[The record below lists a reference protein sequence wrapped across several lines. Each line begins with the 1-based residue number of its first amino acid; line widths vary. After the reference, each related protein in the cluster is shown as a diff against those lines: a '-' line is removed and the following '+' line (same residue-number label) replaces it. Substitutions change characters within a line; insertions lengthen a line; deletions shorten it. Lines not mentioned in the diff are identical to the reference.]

1 MGGEK
6 WTNAQISAVAIAKA
20 ASMTS
25 NLDVVISY
33 RAIQGHQNS
42 TIQPLMFIAYDSRKY
57 KFSKITQLFGYLN
70 PNGTT
75 PEGLCYEAVLDEI
88 VKTNKGTDSYFINFS
103 DGEPGFQNSDMEYYG
118 DAAVVHTSNQ
128 IKKMTMAGVKVL
140 SYFICGNY
148 TNSSSADN
156 FKRMYGKH
164 AEMVNVASLIPLTRT
179 LNKLFQ

>member
-1 MGGEK
+1 
-6 WTNAQISAVAIAKA
+6 
-20 ASMTS
+20 
-25 NLDVVISY
+25 
-33 RAIQGHQNS
+33 
-42 TIQPLMFIAYDSRKY
+42 
-57 KFSKITQLFGYLN
+57 
-70 PNGTT
+70 
-75 PEGLCYEAVLDEI
+75 
-88 VKTNKGTDSYFINFS
+88 
-103 DGEPGFQNSDMEYYG
+103 MEYYG